1 MEITPS
7 LPSLHT
13 SGSSSNG
20 SGTAAS
26 GISSLGMSSV
36 SSGTTAVPLTVA
48 PVSKYQ
54 ASGDIAP
61 IDATDQLKQAFA
73 DLDLTGRP
81 IDNYR
86 VELNFNR
93 DTGRV
98 VAKVTDRTNGEV
110 LREIPSKELQN
121 LFSQIRDYLGTFVN
135 EEA

>member
-1 MEITPS
+1 MEITQSISP
-7 LPSLHT
+7 LHG
-13 SGSSSNG
+13 SGSSATGTGAALNVSS
-20 SGTAAS
+20 SGQTSANSAAS
-26 GISSLGMSSV
+26 APV
-36 SSGTTAVPLTVA
+36 
-48 PVSKYQ
+48 PVSKYP

-73 DLDLTGRP
+73 DLDLPDRS

-98 VAKVTDRTNGEV
+98 IAKVTDRSNGEV
-110 LREIPSKELQN
+110 LREIPSKELQK

>member
-1 MEITPS
+1 MGNSPAVS
-7 LPSLHT
+7 PT
-13 SGSSSNG
+13 S
-20 SGTAAS
+20 
-26 GISSLGMSSV
+26 
-36 SSGTTAVPLTVA
+36 
-48 PVSKYQ
+48 VSKYH
-54 ASGDIAP
+54 ASGNIAP

-73 DLDLTGRP
+73 DLDLPERP

-98 VAKVTDRTNGEV
+98 IARVTDRTNGEI

>member
-1 MEITPS
+1 MEITQSVSP
-7 LPSLHT
+7 LHG

-20 SGTAAS
+20 TAAA
-26 GISSLGMSSV
+26 SSV
-36 SSGTTAVPLTVA
+36 STLGHPSVNSGSSLAPATVA
-48 PVSKYQ
+48 PVSRYQ

>member
-1 MEITPS
+1 MEITQSASP
-7 LPSLHT
+7 LHG
-13 SGSSSNG
+13 SGSSSTG
-20 SGTAAS
+20 SAAAL
-26 GISSLGMSSV
+26 GVSSSSQSSANSVAPAPASV
-36 SSGTTAVPLTVA
+36 SR
-48 PVSKYQ
+48 YQ

-73 DLDLTGRP
+73 DLDLPDRS

-98 VAKVTDRTNGEV
+98 IAKVTDRSNGEV
-110 LREIPSKELQN
+110 LREIPSKELQK

>member
-1 MEITPS
+1 MEITQALSSHHTP
-7 LPSLHT
+7 T
-13 SGSSSNG
+13 SGNNG
-20 SGTAAS
+20 SGVSAGGSAS
-26 GISSLGMSSV
+26 GLTSV
-36 SSGTTAVPLTVA
+36 QTNSASTASA
-48 PVSKYQ
+48 PVSRYQ

-73 DLDLTGRP
+73 DLDLPDRP
-81 IDNYR
+81 LDNYR
-86 VELNFNR
+86 IELNFNR

-98 VAKVTDRTNGEV
+98 VAKVTDRANGEI

>member
-1 MEITPS
+1 MEITQSVSP
-7 LPSLHT
+7 LHG
-13 SGSSSNG
+13 SGSSSTG
-20 SGTAAS
+20 SAAA
-26 GISSLGMSSV
+26 LGV
-36 SSGTTAVPLTVA
+36 SSSSQPSANSVASAPA
-48 PVSKYQ
+48 PVSRYQ

-73 DLDLTGRP
+73 DLDLPDRS

-98 VAKVTDRTNGEV
+98 IAKVTDRSNGEV
-110 LREIPSKELQN
+110 LREIPSKELQK

>member
-1 MEITPS
+1 MDITQALS
-7 LPSLHT
+7 SHHT
-13 SGSSSNG
+13 PASGSNVSGVPAGGSTNGLTSVQMNSS
-20 SGTAAS
+20 SAS
-26 GISSLGMSSV
+26 
-36 SSGTTAVPLTVA
+36 T
-48 PVSKYQ
+48 PVSRYQ

-73 DLDLTGRP
+73 DLDLPDRP
-81 IDNYR
+81 LDNYR
-86 VELNFNR
+86 IELNFNR

-98 VAKVTDRTNGEV
+98 VAKVTDRSNGEI

>member
-1 MEITPS
+1 MEITQS
-7 LPSLHT
+7 LSPLH
-13 SGSSSNG
+13 G
-20 SGTAAS
+20 
-26 GISSLGMSSV
+26 SV
-36 SSGTTAVPLTVA
+36 SSSSGSAAATGVSTPGLSSVNSASASVA
-48 PVSKYQ
+48 PVSGYQ
-54 ASGDIAP
+54 ASGNTAP
-61 IDATDQLKQAFA
+61 IDATDKLKQAFA

-98 VAKVTDRTNGEV
+98 VAKVTDRTNGEI

>member
-1 MEITPS
+1 MEITQSVSP
-7 LPSLHT
+7 LHG
-13 SGSSSNG
+13 SGLSATGTGAALNVSSSGQTSAN
-20 SGTAAS
+20 SAAS
-26 GISSLGMSSV
+26 
-36 SSGTTAVPLTVA
+36 APA

-73 DLDLTGRP
+73 DLDLPDRS

-98 VAKVTDRTNGEV
+98 IAKVTDRSNGEV
-110 LREIPSKELQN
+110 LREIPSKELQK

>member
-1 MEITPS
+1 MEITQS
-7 LPSLHT
+7 LSPLH
-13 SGSSSNG
+13 G
-20 SGTAAS
+20 
-26 GISSLGMSSV
+26 SV
-36 SSGTTAVPLTVA
+36 SSSSGSAAATGISAPGLSSVNSGTSSAPATVA
-48 PVSKYQ
+48 PVSRYQ
-54 ASGDIAP
+54 ASGDSAP

-98 VAKVTDRTNGEV
+98 VAKVTDRTNGEI